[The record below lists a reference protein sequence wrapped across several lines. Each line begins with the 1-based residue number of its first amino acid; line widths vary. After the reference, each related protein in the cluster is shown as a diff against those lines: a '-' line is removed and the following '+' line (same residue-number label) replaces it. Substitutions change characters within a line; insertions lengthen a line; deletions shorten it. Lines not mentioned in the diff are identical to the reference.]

1 MPRGPEP
8 AMTWKPLTLKQ
19 RKAMDLLVAGYRKY
33 QVQEELGIHPATLYR
48 WQQLPAW
55 GITLAEKTRIQA
67 EDDQVELKSLVG
79 MANRAL
85 KLLVANGNHSI
96 QLGACRLIYETVDRL
111 AAREQ
116 QQEVVLELESQLED
130 LKAAVSQGQLPA
142 ATEEV
147 IEAEITPIASPTA
160 TPGPA
165 EPQEAQ

>member
-67 EDDQVELKSLVG
+67 EEDQVELKSLVG

-130 LKAAVSQGQLPA
+130 LKAAVQGQLPA
-142 ATEEV
+142 AREEV
-147 IEAEITPIASPTA
+147 IEAEITPIASPT
-160 TPGPA
+160 TSPDPA